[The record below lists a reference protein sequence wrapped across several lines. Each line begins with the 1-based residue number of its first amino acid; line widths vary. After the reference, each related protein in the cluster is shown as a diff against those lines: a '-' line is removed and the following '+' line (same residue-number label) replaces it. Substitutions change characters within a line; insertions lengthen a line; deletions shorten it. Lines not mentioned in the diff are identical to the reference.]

1 MTNPVGPVDRI
12 SRPRRVA
19 RRAGVSGRRAGDQ
32 PPPGLPARI
41 EPPPPEPAPPPPA
54 NPTAYAAQV
63 IGQGGQKRG
72 LRGGPETIDKAKASY
87 LEAEWSGPAD
97 RRIPRGRIAKT
108 EI

>member
-1 MTNPVGPVDRI
+1 MTAAIGPVDRI

-32 PPPGLPARI
+32 PAETLPVRV
-41 EPPPPEPAPPPPA
+41 EPPAAEPAPATPA
-54 NPTAYAAQV
+54 GPAAYAAQV
-63 IGQGGQKRG
+63 MGQGGQKRG

-87 LEAEWSGPAD
+87 LETEWSGPAD